1 MLKGK
6 SNFFRID
13 SKNFSLVFDGGRFD
27 SFSITER
34 RGQFHGSIRMG
45 RLGLDWIIACLTESS
60 HWDFRK
66 KKFYKCFRESYKSL
80 EITSR
85 SNKGGLFVEISEY
98 YNGVRR
104 GCLRAPEFVKK
115 AG

>member
-6 SNFFRID
+6 SHVFQID
-13 SKNFSLVFDGGRFD
+13 SKTFSSVFDGGRFD
-27 SFSITER
+27 SFSITGR
-34 RGQFHGSIRMG
+34 QGIFHGSIRMG
-45 RLGLDWIIACLTESS
+45 HLGLDWIIACLSKLS

-66 KKFYKCFRESYKSL
+66 NIFRESSKNL

-98 YNGVRR
+98 CNGTRW
-104 GCLRAPEFVKK
+104 GCL
-115 AG
+115 